1 MSFIE
6 SVYYVTM
13 SNSKSV
19 YYVTLSFLLVTL
31 SNDHFAH
38 DLRHLGF
45 SAVGSLL
52 HFLMAD
58 FHWWFKA
65 AQVSDDA
72 HAEDLDAAVARHDHL
87 RNGRHAYRVTTQEM
101 VHPILG
107 RRLEGR
113 TLHADVDTVL
123 QGDALLLSDTVSESD
138 QLMVV
143 SLVHIGKART
153 CREVLTTQGMLRKEI
168 DMVGDDHHV
177 ADVEL
182 RVHATGGV
190 ADEEHLD
197 TQLIH
202 HTLGEGNFLH
212 RVALVEMEAAVHGD
226 DVNATELSEDEFS
239 GMSLHGRHGEV
250 GNVLVRNFQCLSY
263 LGS

>member
-1 MSFIE
+1 MSNFK

-31 SNDHFAH
+31 SNDHLAH

-45 SAVGSLL
+45 RAVGSLL

-58 FHWWFKA
+58 LYRRLKA
-65 AQVSDDA
+65 AQVGDDA
-72 HAEDLDAAVARHDHL
+72 HAKDLDAAVTRHYHL
-87 RNGRHAYRVTTQEM
+87 RNGRHAYRITTQEM
-101 VHPILG
+101 IHPILR

-113 TLHADVDTVL
+113 TLYAHIDTML
-123 QGDALLLSDTVSESD
+123 QGDALLLGDSVGESD

-143 SLVHIGKART
+143 SLVHIGEART
-153 CREVLTTQGMLRKEI
+153 CREVLTTQRMFGEEV

-177 ADVEL
+177 ADMEL
-182 RVHATGGV
+182 RVHTAGGV
-190 ADEEHLD
+190 ADEERLD

-202 HTLGEGNFLH
+202 HPLGEGNLLH
-212 RVALVEMEAAVHGD
+212 RVALIEMETAVHGN
-226 DVNATELSEDEFS
+226 DVHATELSEDELA
-239 GMSLHGRHGEV
+239 GMSLHGRHREV
-250 GNVLVRNFQCLSY
+250 GNILVRDFQCLSY

>member
-13 SNSKSV
+13 SNPKSV
-19 YYVTLSFLLVTL
+19 YCVTLSFLLVTL
-31 SNDHFAH
+31 SDDHFAH
-38 DLRHLGF
+38 DLSHLRF
-45 SAVGSLL
+45 STVSRFL

-87 RNGRHAYRVTTQEM
+87 RYGRHTYRVTSQEM
-101 VHPILG
+101 IHPVLG
-107 RRLEGR
+107 RSLEGR
-113 TLHADVDTVL
+113 TLHAHIDTML
-123 QGDALLLSDTVSESD
+123 QGYALLLGNAVGECN

-153 CREVLTTQGMLRKEI
+153 CREVLATQRMFGEEI

-182 RVHATGGV
+182 RVHA
-190 ADEEHLD
+190 A
-197 TQLIH
+197 
-202 HTLGEGNFLH
+202 
-212 RVALVEMEAAVHGD
+212 
-226 DVNATELSEDEFS
+226 
-239 GMSLHGRHGEV
+239 
-250 GNVLVRNFQCLSY
+250 
-263 LGS
+263 

>member
-1 MSFIE
+1 MSNFK

-45 SAVGSLL
+45 RAVGGLL

-58 FHWWFKA
+58 LHRWLKA
-65 AQVSDDA
+65 AQVGDDA
-72 HAEDLDAAVARHDHL
+72 HAKDLDAAVTRHDHL

-107 RRLEGR
+107 RRLKGR

-143 SLVHIGKART
+143 GLVHIGETRT

-182 RVHATGGV
+182 RVHA
-190 ADEEHLD
+190 A
-197 TQLIH
+197 
-202 HTLGEGNFLH
+202 
-212 RVALVEMEAAVHGD
+212 
-226 DVNATELSEDEFS
+226 
-239 GMSLHGRHGEV
+239 
-250 GNVLVRNFQCLSY
+250 
-263 LGS
+263 